1 MMLLKFGCLDIT
13 IEKVIVNSI
22 QLLILD
28 YEIFSTR
35 ITRKKLVE
43 KSSLYSTILLYD
55 TSTEPIYDYCTLSLI
70 HFHRKNLLFVVPIT

>member
-43 KSSLYSTILLYD
+43 KSSLYD
-55 TSTEPIYDYCTLSLI
+55 TSTEPIYDYCTVEI
-70 HFHRKNLLFVVPIT
+70 

>member
-43 KSSLYSTILLYD
+43 KSSLYSTILYD
-55 TSTEPIYDYCTLSLI
+55 TSTEPIYDYCTVEI
-70 HFHRKNLLFVVPIT
+70 